1 MVPGHLAVVDPHG
14 IPAHHAG
21 VWGFLGVVI
30 KVLTGGMIVHG
41 WYLIHSLLFPMTVK
55 VSRPVGR
62 VAGQAVGG
70 QVGGGLGGVCR
81 QGVIKEEGAEVR
93 AAMDQGAKEVGEAAK
108 EEGAKVQVAIEL
120 GAKEADS
127 CGIPSPLVRPS
138 CSLQHSW

>member
-30 KVLTGGMIVHG
+30 KVLLAGGMIVHG

-55 VSRPVGR
+55 VPRPVGR
-62 VAGQAVGG
+62 VARQAVGG
-70 QVGGGLGGVCR
+70 QVGGGLGVVGR
-81 QGVIKEEGAEVR
+81 QGVVKEDGAKVR

-108 EEGAKVQVAIEL
+108 GEGVEV
-120 GAKEADS
+120 
-127 CGIPSPLVRPS
+127 
-138 CSLQHSW
+138 

>member
-30 KVLTGGMIVHG
+30 KVLLAGGMIVHG

-70 QVGGGLGGVCR
+70 NLDLLLLPSH
-81 QGVIKEEGAEVR
+81 QGQGR
-93 AAMDQGAKEVGEAAK
+93 A
-108 EEGAKVQVAIEL
+108 L
-120 GAKEADS
+120 FS
-127 CGIPSPLVRPS
+127 WWL
-138 CSLQHSW
+138 LQ